1 MALKPCKECK
11 QEVSTKAK
19 NCPNCGVKNPAVS
32 GKETAQGCLGLI
44 VLAVIIAVVVNSCGD
59 SSDDTKS
66 NDSPKAPEK
75 TAAEVAAENA
85 ACRQDLQCWASK
97 HIATAQIYCPDL
109 IENLAKYQFEWT
121 DGWIDSKFT
130 HFSWK
135 DKTAGTIT
143 YFGDK
148 LKLQNGFGAFQ
159 NYTYSCVVDTNTDAI
174 LDIGAT
180 PGRL

>member
-19 NCPNCGVKNPAVS
+19 SCPHCGAKNPTVS
-32 GKETAQGCLGLI
+32 GKETAQGCLGII
-44 VLAVIIAVVVNSCGD
+44 VLSIIIAVVVNSCGD
-59 SSDDTKS
+59 DDATTK
-66 NDSPKAPEK
+66 PKEPAK
-75 TAAEVAAENA
+75 TPKEIAAENA
-85 ACRQDLQCWASK
+85 ACRQDLQCWATK
-97 HIATAQIYCPDL
+97 HIITAQVYCPDL

-121 DGWIDSKFT
+121 DGWVDSKFT

-159 NYTYSCVVDTNTDAI
+159 NYTYSCLVDTNTDSI
-174 LDIGAT
+174 LDIGAQ
-180 PGRL
+180 PGKL